1 MSSDLSPFRIEILD
15 ANNNP
20 VSGGSI
26 ATVMNITDTRSLDN
40 IGRLSFTMP
49 AGDRKAQYI
58 QTGSKFDVFADGK
71 YLGRYLFKS
80 KTITDDNG
88 VGILVV
94 DCYDALKTLT
104 ERTVGFNRSY
114 NFESV
119 SVIIGELLDI
129 VGFSSNVTE

>member
-1 MSSDLSPFRIEILD
+1 
-15 ANNNP
+15 
-20 VSGGSI
+20 
-26 ATVMNITDTRSLDN
+26 SLDN

-129 VGFSSNVTE
+129 VGFSSNVTETGTSLISYQGESVLRAIDELRDRRGVHYRLDFD